1 MLDKFATFETA
12 EASKMYSE
20 KVGRILPKVL
30 NAIGKLEK
38 DAVIVFRMIFLLNYL
53 ENPINLI

>member
-1 MLDKFATFETA
+1 
-12 EASKMYSE
+12 MYSE